1 MAPGPFSPPGSGK
14 VVEGTVKWF
23 NAQKGFGFVAVSDGT
38 EAFLHVSA
46 LEQVGLGAPSEGATI
61 KCEIGPGKKGPQ
73 VTRVIEVSGGGTAAP
88 RPRFGGG
95 PGGGGRPAPRQQYDD
110 PAALAGAVEVE
121 GTVKWFSPERGYG
134 FVAAADGG
142 NDVFVHSEQVRRAG
156 LPTLLPDQRV
166 SLMVVTTQKGR
177 EARSVRAI

>member
-1 MAPGPFSPPGSGK
+1 MAPSPYSPPGSGK

-23 NAQKGFGFVAVSDGT
+23 NTQKGFGFVAVSDGT

-46 LEQVGLGAPSEGATI
+46 LEQAGLAAPGEGATI
-61 KCEIGPGKKGPQ
+61 KCEVGPGKKGPQ
-73 VTRVIEVSGGGTAAP
+73 VTRVLEVSGGGAAAA

-95 PGGGGRPAPRQQYDD
+95 PGRPAPRQQED
-110 PAALAGAVEVE
+110 AGSLVGAVEVE

-134 FVAAADGG
+134 FVAADDGG
-142 NDVFVHSEQVRRAG
+142 ADVFVHSEQVRRAG
-156 LPTLLPDQRV
+156 LPTLLPDQRL

-177 EARSVRAI
+177 EARAVRAI